1 MITKVLLQEELQ
13 EVKEIQQERTILME
27 QFGILEFNIQD
38 LEIQKQE
45 LKTKLATLKLKENEV
60 GSKLQNKYGIGTID
74 IEKGEFTQTS
84 QFFEQLCNIYNK
96 TTNLKL
102 N

>member
-13 EVKEIQQERTILME
+13 EVKDIQQERLILME

-38 LEIQKQE
+38 LEHQKQE
-45 LKTKLATLKLKENEV
+45 LKTKLVTLKRKETEI
-60 GSKLQNKYGIGTID
+60 GSKLQEKYGVGTIN

-84 QFFEQLCNIYNK
+84 
-96 TTNLKL
+96 
-102 N
+102 

>member
-13 EVKEIQQERTILME
+13 EVKEIQKERAILME

-84 QFFEQLCNIYNK
+84 
-96 TTNLKL
+96 
-102 N
+102 

>member
-13 EVKEIQQERTILME
+13 EVKDIQQERTILME

-38 LEIQKQE
+38 LELQKQE
-45 LKTKLATLKLKENEV
+45 LKEKLITLKRKETTV
-60 GSKLQNKYGIGTID
+60 GSKLQEKYGIGTIN

-84 QFFEQLCNIYNK
+84 
-96 TTNLKL
+96 
-102 N
+102 

>member
-13 EVKEIQQERTILME
+13 EVKEIQRERTTLME

-38 LEIQKQE
+38 LELQKQE
-45 LKTKLATLKLKENEV
+45 LKTKLTTLKLKENEI

-84 QFFEQLCNIYNK
+84 
-96 TTNLKL
+96 
-102 N
+102 

>member
-13 EVKEIQQERTILME
+13 EVKDIQQERTLLME

-38 LEIQKQE
+38 LELQKQE
-45 LKTKLATLKLKENEV
+45 LKEKLITLKRKETTV
-60 GSKLQNKYGIGTID
+60 GSKLQEKYGIGTIN

-84 QFFEQLCNIYNK
+84 
-96 TTNLKL
+96 
-102 N
+102 

>member
-38 LEIQKQE
+38 LELQKQE
-45 LKTKLATLKLKENEV
+45 LKEKLATLKQKETTV
-60 GSKLQNKYGIGTID
+60 GSKLQEKYGIGTIN

-84 QFFEQLCNIYNK
+84 
-96 TTNLKL
+96 
-102 N
+102 

>member
-13 EVKEIQQERTILME
+13 EVKDIQQERLILME

-38 LEIQKQE
+38 LEHQKQE
-45 LKTKLATLKLKENEV
+45 LKTKLVTLKQKETEI
-60 GSKLQNKYGIGTID
+60 GSKLQEKYGVGTIN

-84 QFFEQLCNIYNK
+84 
-96 TTNLKL
+96 
-102 N
+102 

>member
-13 EVKEIQQERTILME
+13 AVKEIQQERTLLME

-38 LEIQKQE
+38 LELQKQE
-45 LKTKLATLKLKENEV
+45 LKEKLATLKQKETIIGYN
-60 GSKLQNKYGIGTID
+60 LQEKYGIGTIN

-84 QFFEQLCNIYNK
+84 
-96 TTNLKL
+96 
-102 N
+102 

>member
-13 EVKEIQQERTILME
+13 EVKDIQQERTLLME

-38 LEIQKQE
+38 LELQKQE
-45 LKTKLATLKLKENEV
+45 LKEKLATLKQKETTV
-60 GSKLQNKYGIGTID
+60 GSKLQEKYGIGTIN

-84 QFFEQLCNIYNK
+84 
-96 TTNLKL
+96 
-102 N
+102 

>member
-38 LEIQKQE
+38 LELQKQE
-45 LKTKLATLKLKENEV
+45 LKEKLITLKRKETTV
-60 GSKLQNKYGIGTID
+60 GSKLQEKYGIGTIN

-84 QFFEQLCNIYNK
+84 
-96 TTNLKL
+96 
-102 N
+102 

>member
-84 QFFEQLCNIYNK
+84 
-96 TTNLKL
+96 
-102 N
+102 